1 MNRLPKTPEDWTRLI
16 QEEEQKRERNWDPAE
31 RWRVIQ
37 ETITW
42 ADQQFDPPRNSMAG
56 CLRAQAEKLAF
67 LAEVQRR
74 RDAAEQE

>member
-1 MNRLPKTPEDWTRLI
+1 MTNEEFSQLKI
-16 QEEEQKRERNWDPAE
+16 EEEQKRERNSDPAE

-42 ADQQFDPPRNSMAG
+42 ADQQFDPPRNSKAG

-67 LAEVQRR
+67 LTEIQRR